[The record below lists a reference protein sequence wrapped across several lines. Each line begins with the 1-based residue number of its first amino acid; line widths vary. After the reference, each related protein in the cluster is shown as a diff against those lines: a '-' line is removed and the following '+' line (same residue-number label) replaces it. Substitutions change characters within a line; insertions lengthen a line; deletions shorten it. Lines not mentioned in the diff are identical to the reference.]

1 MTNEIAQPS
10 DDNLVCP
17 EVGSWTEDKHRV
29 VSLYTTMFSKGMKA
43 KWGKRA
49 YVEFYAGAAYSRIRG
64 TQKIIYGFPAGVL
77 LLRSG

>member
-10 DDNLVCP
+10 DDNLLCP

-49 YVEFYAGAAYSRIRG
+49 YVQLYALARPI
-64 TQKIIYGFPAGVL
+64 AGSGVRRKSHWVPRFKL
-77 LLRSG
+77 LP